1 MMPFSGQTVWVTGAG
16 SGIGEQVAMRFVE
29 AGAKVIG
36 FDLAFPRRN
45 PPFTAVTLDLS
56 DPAAVRE
63 VCAPLLA
70 AGDLDVLVNGA
81 GILRLGALETIS
93 WDRWQQSL
101 NVNAGA
107 AFNLFQLTI
116 PHFQRRR
123 RGNIVSIVSNA
134 AHAPRVNMAVYCAS
148 KAAMRS
154 LCLSA
159 GLELAPWGIR
169 CNLVSPGSTLTPMLE
184 KMLGDDPAAR
194 QRLIEGLP
202 AQFKLGIPLG
212 KIALPDE
219 IASCVLFL
227 ASDAA
232 SHITLQDIV
241 IDGGATL
248 GA

>member
-1 MMPFSGQTVWVTGAG
+1 MMSFSGQTVWVTGAG

-29 AGAKVIG
+29 AGARVIG
-36 FDLAFPRRN
+36 FDLAFQRRDL
-45 PPFTAVTLDLS
+45 PFTTVTLDLS
-56 DPAAVRE
+56 DPVAVRE

-81 GILRLGALETIS
+81 GILRLGALETMS
-93 WDRWQQSL
+93 WEAWQQSL

-116 PHFQRRR
+116 PHFQRQR

-134 AHAPRVNMAVYCAS
+134 AHVPRVNMAVYCAS

-184 KMLGDDPAAR
+184 GMLGDDPAAR
-194 QRLIEGLP
+194 QRLIDGLP

-212 KIALPDE
+212 KIALPNE
-219 IASCVLFL
+219 IASSVLFL

-232 SHITLQDIV
+232 SHITLQDMV